1 MKLDPRHLEI
11 LAAIVDHGGLT
22 EGAEALGKSQPSVSR
37 TLSQLETRVGAPLF
51 QPGRRPLQP
60 TELGAMLAD
69 QGRAVLKASR
79 ASSDIVDRYLTGHA
93 GLVRVGGTPIF
104 MDGVISAMI
113 AMFQQQMPD
122 VRVDQSYGYA
132 AELTGKLRNGTI
144 DMVILPLQQE
154 TVPEDLAFQPI
165 LPGLNVIAC
174 RTGHP
179 LTRKKLV
186 TPDEI
191 ARYSWIAP
199 PADSPLYQ
207 DLRRAL
213 TNIGAEDFRISFSG
227 GSLASVI
234 EVLSGSDSLTVLPY
248 SVVFMMREKVAITAL
263 SLEIGHPDRALGVLV
278 ARARDEIPALRRFRS
293 FVVAQFESLSRRIAK
308 QQSDR
313 LWR

>member
-37 TLSQLETRVGAPLF
+37 TLSQLETRIGAPLF
-51 QPGRRPLQP
+51 QPGKRPLMP
-60 TELGAMLAD
+60 TELGATLAD

-79 ASSDIVDRYLTGHA
+79 TSSDIVARYLTGHT
-93 GLVRVGGTPIF
+93 GSVRVGGTPIF
-104 MDGVISAMI
+104 MDGVISGMI

-122 VRVDQSYGYA
+122 VRVDQSYGYS
-132 AELTGKLRNGTI
+132 AELTEKLRNGTL
-144 DMVILPLQQE
+144 DLAILPLQE
-154 TVPEDLAFQPI
+154 KKVPDDLVFQPI

-174 RTGHP
+174 RQGHP
-179 LTRKKLV
+179 LARKKLV
-186 TPDEI
+186 TPAEI
-191 ARYSWIAP
+191 AEYSWIAP
-199 PADSPLYQ
+199 PANSPLYR

-213 TNIGAEDFRISFSG
+213 TNIRAEDFRISFSG

-248 SVVFMMREKVAITAL
+248 SVVFMMREKVAVTAL
-263 SLEIGHPDRALGVLV
+263 SLEIGHPERDLGVLV
-278 ARARDEIPALRRFRS
+278 ARNRDESPALRRFRS
-293 FVVAQFESLSRRIAK
+293 FVVTQFASLSRRITK
-308 QQSDR
+308 EQSDR

>member
-22 EGAEALGKSQPSVSR
+22 EGAEAIGKSQPSVSR
-37 TLSQLETRVGAPLF
+37 TLSQLETRIGAPLF
-51 QPGRRPLQP
+51 QPGKRPLMP
-60 TELGAMLAD
+60 TELGATLAD

-79 ASSDIVDRYLTGHA
+79 TSSDIVARYLSGDA

-113 AMFQQQMPD
+113 AMFQQQRPD

-132 AELTGKLRNGTI
+132 ADLTEKLRNGTL
-144 DMVILPLQQE
+144 DMAILPLQQDK
-154 TVPEDLAFQPI
+154 VPDDLDFQPI

-174 RTGHP
+174 RKGHP
-179 LTRKKLV
+179 LARKKLV
-186 TPDEI
+186 TPVEI
-191 ARYSWIAP
+191 AEYSWIAP
-199 PADSPLYQ
+199 PANSPLYQ
-207 DLRRAL
+207 DLRRTLA
-213 TNIGAEDFRISFSG
+213 NIGTEDFRISFSG

-248 SVVFMMREKVAITAL
+248 SVVFMMRKKTETTAL
-263 SLEIGHPDRALGVLV
+263 SLEIGHPDRDLGVLV
-278 ARARDEIPALRRFRS
+278 AHERDEIPALKRFRS
-293 FVVAQFESLSRRIAK
+293 FVVTQFASLSRRITK
-308 QQSDR
+308 EQSDR

>member
-37 TLSQLETRVGAPLF
+37 TVSQLEARIGAPLF
-51 QPGRRPLQP
+51 QPGRRPLVATQ
-60 TELGAMLAD
+60 LGATLAD

-79 ASSDIVDRYLTGHA
+79 ASSEIVARYLTGHS
-93 GLVRVGGTPIF
+93 GLIRMGGTPIF
-104 MDGVISAMI
+104 MDGVISGMI

-132 AELTGKLRNGTI
+132 AELTEKLRNGTL
-144 DMVILPLQQE
+144 DMAILPLQQNS
-154 TVPEDLAFQPI
+154 VPDDLAFQPI
-165 LPGLNVIAC
+165 LAGLNVIAC
-174 RTGHP
+174 RQGHP
-179 LTRKKLV
+179 LARKKLV
-186 TPDEI
+186 TPSEI
-191 ARYSWIAP
+191 AEYKWIAP

-213 TNIGAEDFRISFSG
+213 GNIGAEDFRISFSG
-227 GSLASVI
+227 GSLTSVI

-248 SVVFMMREKVAITAL
+248 SVMFMLRQRASITAL
-263 SLEIGHPDRALGVLV
+263 SLEIGHPDRDLGVLM
-278 ARARDEIPALRRFRS
+278 ARQRDEIPALRRFRS
-293 FVVAQFESLSRRIAK
+293 FILAQFASLSRRIK
-308 QQSDR
+308 KEQSDR

>member
-22 EGAEALGKSQPSVSR
+22 EGAEAIGKSQPSVSR
-37 TLSQLETRVGAPLF
+37 TLSQLETRIGAPLF
-51 QPGRRPLQP
+51 QPGKRPLMP
-60 TELGAMLAD
+60 TELGATLAD

-79 ASSDIVDRYLTGHA
+79 TSSDIVARYLSGDA

-113 AMFQQQMPD
+113 AMFQQQRPD

-132 AELTGKLRNGTI
+132 ADLTEKLRNGTL
-144 DMVILPLQQE
+144 DMAILPLQQDK
-154 TVPEDLAFQPI
+154 VPDDLDFQPI

-174 RTGHP
+174 RKGHP
-179 LTRKKLV
+179 LARKKLV

-191 ARYSWIAP
+191 AEYSWIAP
-199 PADSPLYQ
+199 PANSPLYQ
-207 DLRRAL
+207 DLRRTLA
-213 TNIGAEDFRISFSG
+213 NIGTEDFRISFSG

-248 SVVFMMREKVAITAL
+248 SVVFMMRKKTETTAL
-263 SLEIGHPDRALGVLV
+263 SLEIGHPDRDLGVLV
-278 ARARDEIPALRRFRS
+278 AHERDEIPALKRFRS
-293 FVVAQFESLSRRIAK
+293 FVVTQFASLSRRITK
-308 QQSDR
+308 EQSDR